1 MKMIVRLKR
10 YIRGGGNFLRWI
22 FWEKPRGLDFSF
34 RQKSFGIAAK
44 GNHGYALTQ
53 EKSFDNIMKQLDI
66 NSSDSF
72 IDIGCGKGGCLLYAS
87 KYPFKRIAGVEI
99 EESLYKIAKKNF
111 VNLKMPQVEL
121 YKADAITFSKYGEFS
136 VFFLFNPFD
145 KDIYEKVIDSV
156 LSTLTSDRKEGR
168 VYIIC
173 YGATI
178 TDYIKS
184 KGIVEQVSS
193 YTDHVRETGVVIWR
207 WKK

>member
-1 MKMIVRLKR
+1 MIARLKR
-10 YIRGGGNFLRWI
+10 YIRGGEFFLKSV
-22 FWEKPRGLDFSF
+22 FWEKPRGVDFSL
-34 RQKSFGIAAK
+34 RQKHFGIASK

-53 EKSFDNIMKQLDI
+53 KKAFDNIMKQLDI
-66 NSSDSF
+66 NGNDSF

-99 EESLYKIAKKNF
+99 EESLYEIAKKNF
-111 VNLKMPQVEL
+111 VNLKMPQVEI
-121 YKADAITFSKYGEFS
+121 YKDNAVTFHKYNEFS
-136 VFFLFNPFD
+136 VFFMFNPFD
-145 KDIYEKVIDSV
+145 EDIYQKVIDVV
-156 LSTLTSDRKEGR
+156 LSTLTPDRKEER

-184 KGIVEQVSS
+184 KGVVEQIHS

-207 WKK
+207 WIS